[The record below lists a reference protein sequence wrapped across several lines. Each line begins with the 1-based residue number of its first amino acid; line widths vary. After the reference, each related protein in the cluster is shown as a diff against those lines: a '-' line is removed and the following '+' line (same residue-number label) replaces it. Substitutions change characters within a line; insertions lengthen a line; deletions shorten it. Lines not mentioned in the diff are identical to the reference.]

1 MHTKKLIPINEFCAN
16 HQIETSFIDS
26 LQDIGLIELTKL
38 KNKLFIENNQLKQLE
53 KILCFH
59 YELDINLEGI
69 ESISNLLQ
77 QIEYLQAEIIGLKNK
92 LRLYETTQH
101 TENV

>member
-1 MHTKKLIPINEFCAN
+1 MRTKKLIPVNEFCDN
-16 HQIETSFIDS
+16 HHIETSFIDS
-26 LQDIGLIELTKL
+26 LQDTGLIELTKL
-38 KNKLFIENNQLKQLE
+38 KNSLFLETNQLQQLE

-77 QIEYLQAEIIGLKNK
+77 QIDYLQEEILGLKNK
-92 LRLYETTQH
+92 LRLYETS
-101 TENV
+101 

>member
-1 MHTKKLIPINEFCAN
+1 MRTKKLIPVNEFCLN
-16 HQIETSFIDS
+16 HQIDSSFIDS
-26 LQDIGLIELTKL
+26 LQDTGLIEITKL
-38 KNKLFIENNQLKQLE
+38 KNSLFLESNQLQQLE

-77 QIEYLQAEIIGLKNK
+77 QIDYLQEEILGLKNK
-92 LRLYETTQH
+92 LRLYEST
-101 TENV
+101 